1 MEAMLTSFY
10 IDNFACFVNFEFQA
24 TRKQLLY
31 GANGS
36 GKTKFFRAL
45 QSVQTMAISGEKA
58 DKVFPNFTL
67 TRWQEGLQS
76 QTFEIGAT
84 LGECAYRY
92 RLVIDRSGIPPVARV
107 QAESVSCEGKPIFS
121 FLDGEVQLYND
132 QSETKAKFPFDRGR
146 SGLST
151 VVRGPDN
158 EKLSGFLHWL
168 FGIWFFQIDPFQ
180 MTNDAPAETL
190 APTTNLSTFASW
202 YRHLAQDDPRGI
214 GVFLDDLKGSLDS
227 FSDLN
232 LKAFSA
238 STRTLISSFSKKGHT
253 PLTFALS
260 ELSEGQRCLIGLYAI
275 LHFAIKRGHTVFL
288 DEPDNFVALR
298 EIQPWLTA
306 VEEALEEHS
315 SQVFLISHHP
325 EILNQWLPESG
336 IRFKRENFGSVRVSP
351 YRHPPDSP
359 LLPAEVVARGWD
371 DE

>member
-1 MEAMLTSFY
+1 MLTSVY
-10 IDNFACFVNFEFQA
+10 IDNFACFVNFEFQPA
-24 TRKQLLY
+24 RKQLLY

-36 GKTKFFRAL
+36 GKTKFCRAIL
-45 QSVQTMAISGEKA
+45 SVQRLVLSGEKA
-58 DKVFPNFTL
+58 EAVFPTFTL
-67 TRWQEGLQS
+67 TRWQEGLPA
-76 QTFEIGAT
+76 QTFEIEAK
-84 LGECAYRY
+84 LDERIYRY
-92 RLVIDRSGIPPVARV
+92 RLVVERWGTPPVARV
-107 QAESVSCEGKPIFS
+107 QEESVACEGKPIFA
-121 FLDGEVQLYND
+121 FQDGEVQLFDD
-132 QSETKAKFPFDRGR
+132 QFEAKVKFPFDRGR
-146 SGLST
+146 SALST
-151 VVRGPDN
+151 VVPGPDN
-158 EKLSGFLHWL
+158 QKLSRFLNWFTAL
-168 FGIWFFQIDPFQ
+168 WFFQIDPFR
-180 MTNDAPAETL
+180 MTNEADTETST
-190 APTTNLSTFASW
+190 PTTNLSNFASW

-214 GVFLDDLKGSLDS
+214 GVFLDDLKESLDS

-238 STRTLISSFSKKGHT
+238 NTRTLLSSFSKEGR
-253 PLTFALS
+253 PSLNFALS

-275 LHFAIKRGHTVFL
+275 LHFAIKRGQTVFL

-336 IRFKRENFGSVRVSP
+336 VRFKRENFGPARVTP
-351 YRHPPDSP
+351 YRHPKDTP